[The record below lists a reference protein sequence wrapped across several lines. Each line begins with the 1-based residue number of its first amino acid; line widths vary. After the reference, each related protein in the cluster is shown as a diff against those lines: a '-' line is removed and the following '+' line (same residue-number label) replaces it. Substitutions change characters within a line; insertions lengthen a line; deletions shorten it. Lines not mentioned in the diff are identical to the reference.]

1 VIRSALRLAEK
12 GLAVIPCMPAD
23 KRPACRHGVREATTD
38 PAVIAEWWGY
48 NPRYNIG
55 IATGAISDVFV
66 TDIDN
71 KDDVNGEAELRKLE
85 AAHGPLPA
93 TVEII
98 TGGNGRQLYYKYPG
112 ARVRNSVGAIA
123 PGIDIRGDGGFVVAP
138 PSIHPNGRRYAWS
151 IDSANVVAT
160 APQWLI
166 DAVTAPA
173 SGNSS
178 SVALPAS
185 EWRDILQSQ
194 IADGT
199 RNHTITRIT
208 GHLLVRRIDP
218 IVTLAI
224 VQSLNLTHCVPPLPA
239 EEVEAIVASICAR
252 ELRKRG
258 DHGE

>member
-1 VIRSALRLAEK
+1 VVRSALRLAEK

-38 PAVIAEWWGY
+38 PAIIAEWWGY

-55 IATGAISDVFV
+55 IATGAISGVFV

-85 AAHGPLPA
+85 AVHGPLPA

-112 ARVRNSVGAIA
+112 TAVRNSVGAIA

-151 IDSANVVAT
+151 IDSANALAA

-166 DAVTAPA
+166 DAVTARPN
-173 SGNSS
+173 GNA
-178 SVALPAS
+178 VTLPAS
-185 EWRDILQSQ
+185 QWRDMLDGQ
-194 IADGT
+194 IRDGT
-199 RNHTITRIT
+199 RNDTLTRIT
-208 GHLLVRRIDP
+208 GHLLARHVDP
-218 IVTLAI
+218 IVVLAI
-224 VQSLNLTHCVPPLPA
+224 VQSLNLTRCAPPLPA
-239 EEVEAIVASICAR
+239 QDVETIVASICAR
-252 ELRKRG
+252 ELRKRDG
-258 DHGE
+258 RAG